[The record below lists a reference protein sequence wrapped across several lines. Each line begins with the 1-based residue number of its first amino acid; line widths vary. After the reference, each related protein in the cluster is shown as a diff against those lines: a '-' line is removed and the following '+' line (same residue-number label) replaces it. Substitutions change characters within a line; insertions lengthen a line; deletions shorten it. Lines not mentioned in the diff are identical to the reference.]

1 MQQKCFRLFCSFPML
16 APEVSI
22 RLKRNIC
29 FYWSTNSVIKYYL
42 DTDCVPWR
50 ERVTIG
56 ISFQQVELG
65 NVSS

>member
-1 MQQKCFRLFCSFPML
+1 ML

-29 FYWSTNSVIKYYL
+29 FYWSTNSVRKYDL
-42 DTDCVPWR
+42 DTECVPWR
-50 ERVTIG
+50 ERVTID

-65 NVSS
+65 NISS